1 MSIRLINVMLIMKII
16 RNGREL
22 IRKIINEINSYG
34 NVEIV
39 LKEFLDKNNIT
50 RNALASATN
59 IRYGIIDNY
68 YKNKV
73 ARIDLYTLAKICYV
87 LINNY

>member
-1 MSIRLINVMLIMKII
+1 M
-16 RNGREL
+16 
-22 IRKIINEINSYG
+22 RKIINEINDFG

-50 RNALASATN
+50 RNALSEATN
-59 IRYGIIDNY
+59 IRYAIIDNY

-73 ARIDLYTLAKICYV
+73 SRIDLYTLAKICYV
-87 LINNY
+87 LECDLSDILKYKN